1 MQKVIVLFCF
11 FAKVFPL
18 KVNGKPWDR
27 GCFRE
32 TKECVKCGMMGY
44 EGGAHKQRDSFFKY

>member
-1 MQKVIVLFCF
+1 MRKVIVLFFSSRF
-11 FAKVFPL
+11 FP

-44 EGGAHKQRDSFFKY
+44 EGGAHKQSDSFFKY

>member
-1 MQKVIVLFCF
+1 MRKVIVLFFSPRF
-11 FAKVFPL
+11 FP